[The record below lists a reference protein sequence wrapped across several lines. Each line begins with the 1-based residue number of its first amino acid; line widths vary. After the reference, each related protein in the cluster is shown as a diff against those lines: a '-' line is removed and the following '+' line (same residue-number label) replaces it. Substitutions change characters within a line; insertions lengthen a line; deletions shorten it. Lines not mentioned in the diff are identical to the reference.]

1 MLNRTC
7 DPPIGPIGLIKILEA
22 SSYEILLF
30 HKQKQLYAI
39 LIKP

>member
-7 DPPIGPIGLIKILEA
+7 DPPIGLIKILEA

-30 HKQKQLYAI
+30 PKQKQPY
-39 LIKP
+39 